1 MAGGGTV
8 RLHRDPLALHPF
20 LHCSSDYSDLQ
31 LVSKEGDVV
40 LAHLWRL
47 APLGLSNLAPL
58 PASGGQVTV
67 LLASESR
74 RTVEALVELLYTGRC
89 SLQGTS
95 ALEVLEGLASLGI
108 LLTGALEERQV
119 RQDVTAKEQEQAAT
133 PELGVCQAV
142 TPPDVKHQLQGVT
155 PSPQAVTPYEETPR
169 CVRGVAPVPRDIVK
183 QIRKQSEVRHWL
195 LHRRLPVCHDDGLG
209 SDSSAGRDSLEEEE
223 EECEEGEE
231 GEDWEYSE
239 GTREEFLRRFVTKRM
254 DLDYIM
260 EEVGGDEE
268 AMVTSSDEVVETFED
283 IKLIGAEDEVVEDFG
298 SDEVKVMQVDDNVK
312 EKVDDEVMDIDDE
325 VDEVKRK
332 EDSRKI
338 CYIRVQR
345 RASVPKSGVIH
356 DVVAGVR
363 LVVVAARR
371 DFYWTLGFQAT
382 GARVRFVADG
392 EVEEMK
398 DC

>member
-1 MAGGGTV
+1 MTSEIIP
-8 RLHRDPLALHPF
+8 DP
-20 LHCSSDYSDLQ
+20 
-31 LVSKEGDVV
+31 V
-40 LAHLWRL
+40 
-47 APLGLSNLAPL
+47 
-58 PASGGQVTV
+58 
-67 LLASESR
+67 
-74 RTVEALVELLYTGRC
+74 
-89 SLQGTS
+89 QGTS

-223 EECEEGEE
+223 EEECEEGEE

-312 EKVDDEVMDIDDE
+312 EKVDDEVMDMDDE

-338 CYIRVQR
+338 CYIRSSLMLPLCSIGP
-345 RASVPKSGVIH
+345 AH
-356 DVVAGVR
+356 MHVR
-363 LVVVAARR
+363 LLSLEG
-371 DFYWTLGFQAT
+371 YK
-382 GARVRFVADG
+382 RFW
-392 EVEEMK
+392 
-398 DC
+398 